1 MSYPHD
7 LIKAVRHD
15 GAVAV
20 EARGHVCRVPGDE
33 TEVVEV
39 VEVLIIITSNLEPNN
54 QSSSA
59 AAPPELA

>member
-1 MSYPHD
+1 MGPWYR
-7 LIKAVRHD
+7 V
-15 GAVAV
+15 
-20 EARGHVCRVPGDE
+20 RGHVVEVPGDE
-33 TEVVEV
+33 MEV